1 MSWEIHNE
9 EQGRYLI
16 ARASGVMDADA
27 LRRFCAELI
36 QTAQDQ
42 GETRVLIDHRGMIP
56 NVSKGE
62 IYQMPLMA
70 NELGARRN
78 VRTALLIEPDHPH
91 REDFEFYE
99 TVASNNGQI
108 LRLFTDMQQAETW
121 LLRPALQ
128 PL

>member
-1 MSWEIHNE
+1 MSWEICNE
-9 EQGRYLI
+9 PQGRYLL
-16 ARASGVMDADA
+16 AGASGVMDADA
-27 LRRFCAELI
+27 LRRFCSQLV

-42 GETRVLIDHRGMIP
+42 GAMRVLIDHRGMIP

-70 NELGARRN
+70 DALRARRN

-99 TVASNNGQI
+99 TVASNNGQN
-108 LRLFTDMQQAETW
+108 LRLFTDLQQAETW